1 LIGGSIDLTMAAN
14 HEYELGERMMK
25 KAEVTIGGKYYANV
39 SGNRCE
45 IQIDA
50 EKPRGGWDATNLAT
64 GKKILI
70 KSAQRLQGEVGMRRG
85 GAKVTTEGN
94 VTIVENEPATVETIG
109 EAASTVGAVPKKL
122 RKAKTAAT
130 ATESADA
137 SEKRLSCVT
146 AALKVLGESS
156 EPMNAQELVTAM
168 EAKGYWSSPGGKT
181 PHATL
186 YSAILRDLAK
196 GDDSKFVKTERGR
209 FTVRG

>member
-1 LIGGSIDLTMAAN
+1 
-14 HEYELGERMMK
+14 MK
-25 KAEVTIGGKYYANV
+25 KAEVKIGGKYYANV

-70 KSAQRLQGEVGMRRG
+70 KSAQRLQGEVGAKRG
-85 GAKVTTEGN
+85 RAKVTTDGN
-94 VTIVENEPATVETIG
+94 VTVVENEPATVETIG
-109 EAASTVGAVPKKL
+109 GESFTAVAVLKKP
-122 RKAKTAAT
+122 RKAKAAT
-130 ATESADA
+130 GESVDGG
-137 SEKRLSCVT
+137 EKRLSCVA

-156 EPMNAQELVTAM
+156 EPMNAQELITAM
-168 EAKGYWSSPGGKT
+168 EAKGYWTSPGGKT

>member
-1 LIGGSIDLTMAAN
+1 MAAN
-14 HEYELGERMMK
+14 HEHGFGETKMK
-25 KAEVTIGGKYYANV
+25 KAEVKIGGKYYANV

-70 KSAQRLQGEVGMRRG
+70 KSAQRLLGEVGAKRG
-85 GAKVTTEGN
+85 RAKVTTEGN
-94 VTIVENEPATVETIG
+94 VTAVENEPATVETIG
-109 EAASTVGAVPKKL
+109 SETSTEVAVLKKP
-122 RKAKTAAT
+122 RKAKAA
-130 ATESADA
+130 SAETTDTG
-137 SEKRLSCVT
+137 EKRLSCVA
-146 AALKVLGESS
+146 AALKVLGES
-156 EPMNAQELVTAM
+156 PDPLNAQELISAM
-168 EAKGYWSSPGGKT
+168 EAKGYWTSPGGKT

>member
-1 LIGGSIDLTMAAN
+1 MAAN
-14 HEYELGERMMK
+14 HEHRFGETKMK
-25 KAEVTIGGKYYANV
+25 KAEVKIGGKYYANV

-70 KSAQRLQGEVGMRRG
+70 KSAQRLLGEVGAKRG
-85 GAKVTTEGN
+85 RAKVTTEGN
-94 VTIVENEPATVETIG
+94 VTVVENEPATVETIG
-109 EAASTVGAVPKKL
+109 GESSTAVAVLKKP
-122 RKAKTAAT
+122 RNAKTES
-130 ATESADA
+130 TETGDA
-137 SEKRLSCVT
+137 GEKRLSCVA

-156 EPMNAQELVTAM
+156 EPMNAQELITAM
-168 EAKGYWSSPGGKT
+168 ETKGYWTSPGGKT

>member
-1 LIGGSIDLTMAAN
+1 
-14 HEYELGERMMK
+14 MK
-25 KAEVTIGGKYYANV
+25 KAEVKIGGKYYANV

-45 IQIDA
+45 IRIDA

-70 KSAQRLQGEVGMRRG
+70 KSAQRLQGEVGAKRG
-85 GAKVTTEGN
+85 RAKVTTEGN
-94 VTIVENEPATVETIG
+94 VTVVENEPATVETIG
-109 EAASTVGAVPKKL
+109 GETSTAVAVLKKP
-122 RKAKTAAT
+122 RKAKAASNET
-130 ATESADA
+130 ADA
-137 SEKRLSCVT
+137 GEKRLSCVA
-146 AALKVLGESS
+146 AALKVLSESG
-156 EPMNAQELVTAM
+156 EPMNAQELITAM
-168 EAKGYWSSPGGKT
+168 EAKGYWTSPGGKT

>member
-1 LIGGSIDLTMAAN
+1 
-14 HEYELGERMMK
+14 MK
-25 KAEVTIGGKYYANV
+25 KAEVKIGGKYYANV

-64 GKKILI
+64 GKKIVI
-70 KSAQRLQGEVGMRRG
+70 KSAQRLQGEVGAKRG
-85 GAKVTTEGN
+85 HAKVSTEGN
-94 VTIVENEPATVETIG
+94 VTVVENEPATVETIG
-109 EAASTVGAVPKKL
+109 GDSSTAVAVHKKPRKAKAASTE
-122 RKAKTAAT
+122 T
-130 ATESADA
+130 ADA

-146 AALKVLGESS
+146 AALKVLSESS
-156 EPMNAQELVTAM
+156 EPMNAQELITAM
-168 EAKGYWSSPGGKT
+168 EAKGYWTSPGGKT

>member
-1 LIGGSIDLTMAAN
+1 
-14 HEYELGERMMK
+14 MK
-25 KAEVTIGGKYYANV
+25 KAEVKIGGKYYANV

-45 IQIDA
+45 IQIAA

-70 KSAQRLQGEVGMRRG
+70 KSAQRLQGEVGTRRG
-85 GAKVTTEGN
+85 RAKVTTEGN
-94 VTIVENEPATVETIG
+94 VTVVENEPATVETLGG
-109 EAASTVGAVPKKL
+109 EISTAVAVLKKP
-122 RKAKTAAT
+122 RKANAAT
-130 ATESADA
+130 SVAADTG
-137 SEKRLSCVT
+137 EKRLSCVS

-156 EPMNAQELVTAM
+156 EPMNAQELITAM
-168 EAKGYWSSPGGKT
+168 EAKGYWTSPGGKT